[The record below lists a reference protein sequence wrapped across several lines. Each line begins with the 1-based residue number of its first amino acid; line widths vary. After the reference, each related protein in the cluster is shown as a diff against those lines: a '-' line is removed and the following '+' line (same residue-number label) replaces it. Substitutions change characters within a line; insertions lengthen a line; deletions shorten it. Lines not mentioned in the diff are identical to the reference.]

1 MMPMYNLYEYS
12 DNYLKTLASLWQ
24 YYRDDTNDNIA
35 DSESTKSQINITG
48 KTPTAGNTKDVKI
61 TAPL

>member
-1 MMPMYNLYEYS
+1 MPMYNLYQYS
-12 DNYLKTLASLWQ
+12 DNYLKALASLWQ

-35 DSESTKSQINITG
+35 DSESTKFQINITG
-48 KTPTAGNTKDVKI
+48 KIPTAGNTKDVKI

>member
-1 MMPMYNLYEYS
+1 MMPMYNLYQYS
-12 DNYLKTLASLWQ
+12 DNYLKALASLWH

-35 DSESTKSQINITG
+35 DSESTKFQINITG

-61 TAPL
+61 SAPL

>member
-1 MMPMYNLYEYS
+1 MPMYNLYEYS
-12 DNYLKTLASLWQ
+12 DNYLKALASLWQ

-48 KTPTAGNTKDVKI
+48 KTSTAGNTKDVKI

>member
-1 MMPMYNLYEYS
+1 MPMYNLYEYS
-12 DNYLKTLASLWQ
+12 ENYLKALASLWQ
-24 YYRDDTNDNIA
+24 YYRHDTNDNIA

-48 KTPTAGNTKDVKI
+48 KIPTAGNTKDVKI

>member
-1 MMPMYNLYEYS
+1 MPMYNLYEYS
-12 DNYLKTLASLWQ
+12 DNYLKALASLWQ

-35 DSESTKSQINITG
+35 DSESTKFQINITG
-48 KTPTAGNTKDVKI
+48 KIPTAGNTKDVKI

>member
-1 MMPMYNLYEYS
+1 MIPMYNLYEYS
-12 DNYLKTLASLWQ
+12 DNYLKALASLWQ

-35 DSESTKSQINITG
+35 DSESTKFQINITG
-48 KTPTAGNTKDVKI
+48 KIPTAGNTKDVKI